1 LAPRRSQRH
10 ALRRDSSK
18 LLKDAP
24 GEGSGIR
31 RHISAALF
39 LAGLAMIIF
48 ALARP
53 AATVDLPSE
62 EGTVILSMDVSVSMR
77 ATDIK
82 PSRMEAVKEAAR
94 VFIQKR
100 PRHVRV
106 GIVAFSGTAE
116 LIQAPTTD
124 NDQLL
129 AAVNRLHPERYAAI
143 GSGLQSALDT
153 IFEKTDQNQARATDT
168 PPPDPTDPLG
178 AAFPPNQEPPP
189 VAPGSYKSAVI
200 VLTSDGHSNKG
211 PDPLDV
217 ADKAANLGVRVHTVG
232 VGTKEG
238 AIIGFEGSSFR
249 VVLDEATLKAIS
261 AKTAGTYT
269 NASSEEDLERIYG
282 NLSTG
287 LMVEREKTEIT
298 ALFVA
303 AAAVLLLGAS
313 AFSLLWF
320 NRLP

>member
-1 LAPRRSQRH
+1 MLWLLVPVLAGLYVLAQRHSQRH
-10 ALRRDSSK
+10 ALRPDSSK
-18 LLKDAP
+18 LLKGAP

-31 RHISAALF
+31 RHVSAAIF
-39 LAGLAMIIF
+39 LAVFAVIIF

-53 AATVDLPSE
+53 SATVDLPSE
-62 EGTVILSMDVSVSMR
+62 EGTVILSTDVSVSMM

-100 PRHVRV
+100 PRHVRI
-106 GIVAFSGTAE
+106 GIMAFSGTAE

-129 AAVNRLHPERYAAI
+129 AAVNRLHPQRYAAI
-143 GSGLQSALDT
+143 GSGLPSALD
-153 IFEKTDQNQARATDT
+153 IVFEKTDQNQVRGT

-178 AAFPPNQEPPP
+178 AALPPDQEPPP
-189 VAPGSYKSAVI
+189 VPPGSYKSAVI
-200 VLTSDGHSNKG
+200 VLTSDGRSNQG

-217 ADKAANLGVRVHTVG
+217 ADKAANLGVRVYTVG
-232 VGTKEG
+232 LGTKEG

-249 VVLDEATLKAIS
+249 VILDEATLKAIA
-261 AKTAGTYT
+261 AKTAGTYA
-269 NASSEEDLERIYG
+269 NASSEEDLNRIYE

-287 LMVEREKTEIT
+287 MMAERAKTEIT

-303 AAAVLLLGAS
+303 ARRCS
-313 AFSLLWF
+313 S
-320 NRLP
+320 